1 MDFRGMTTNF
11 FLDTKERTMAT
22 PMSQVRSMLPIE
34 LQSARLATIAQ
45 DKVYR
50 PFFATG
56 DDSTAIRGILRR
68 IYEVKGNKREL
79 EALKRQLA
87 KQARSRRAIVGAR
100 RRRERSHRVAQAV
113 ASFVQGESR
122 SQRLARRRAMTLL
135 RQRQRAFRE
144 ARRPVGADLQV
155 HYFNSQKARVYATG
169 HLLSYSDGIRRAAI
183 DFYQSLPPQWR
194 AEGVDISLRYDF
206 YASNAANDNGVFLL
220 PARLQT
226 FHFTQRYDSD
236 GVALEAYYDH
246 EMTRLDQKE
255 DDEERRVASL
265 QEMLNVV
272 ENHLMNRINLRA
284 LWGDHLPHYQS
295 CLSQLERVSG
305 VQMTPVNSYLS
316 DLLPP

>member
-1 MDFRGMTTNF
+1 MTTNF

-34 LQSARLATIAQ
+34 LQRARLATIAQ

-155 HYFNSQKARVYATG
+155 PGF
-169 HLLSYSDGIRRAAI
+169 
-183 DFYQSLPPQWR
+183 
-194 AEGVDISLRYDF
+194 
-206 YASNAANDNGVFLL
+206 
-220 PARLQT
+220 
-226 FHFTQRYDSD
+226 
-236 GVALEAYYDH
+236 
-246 EMTRLDQKE
+246 
-255 DDEERRVASL
+255 
-265 QEMLNVV
+265 
-272 ENHLMNRINLRA
+272 MN
-284 LWGDHLPHYQS
+284 
-295 CLSQLERVSG
+295 
-305 VQMTPVNSYLS
+305 T
-316 DLLPP
+316 